1 MSPVV
6 QSARERVS
14 PVREPWCPGLLPQ
27 EQGPIASNRP
37 TTGTTLHDDRDE
49 QPSRQGRDFLHVP
62 HLSQYRLNGQ
72 TARTQAPKLP
82 SYIACQHNS
91 ILDLC
96 DRSDRVVD
104 QICL

>member
-1 MSPVV
+1 MAISQLTNRRNDVSPVV

-27 EQGPIASNRP
+27 EQGPIANNRP

-72 TARTQAPKLP
+72 TARTQAPELHCMP
-82 SYIACQHNS
+82 AQFHFGS
-91 ILDLC
+91 L
-96 DRSDRVVD
+96 
-104 QICL
+104 